1 MSVRIVL
8 VDDHRLVRAGIR
20 ALLEKTPQGEVVGE
34 AADGREAFALIDKQ
48 RPDVVLIDI
57 AMPGLNGLDAVDRI
71 KKEWPETKVIILS
84 MHANEEYVVR
94 ALRSDVSGYLIKDA
108 AVDELE
114 DAIRTVTQGEV
125 YFSRRISKRVIR
137 DYLTN
142 TDAIRGP
149 LEQLSSRQRE
159 VLQLIGEGKNTKEVA
174 DILQVSVKTVEAHR
188 LQLMQRLDIHDIPG
202 LVKFAIRTGLVS
214 AEEIGR
220 ASCR

>member
-1 MSVRIVL
+1 MAVRILL

-20 ALLEKTPQGEVVGE
+20 ALFEKISQVEVIGE
-34 AADGREAFALIDKQ
+34 ADDGRQAFEMIDRH
-48 RPDVVLIDI
+48 RPDIVLMDI
-57 AMPGLNGLDAVDRI
+57 AMRNLNGLDAVDRI

-114 DAIRTVTQGEV
+114 RAIQTVAEGET
-125 YFSRRISKRVIR
+125 YLSSLISKAVIR
-137 DYLTN
+137 DYLANTN
-142 TDAIRGP
+142 DMRGP
-149 LEQLSSRQRE
+149 LEQLTARQRE
-159 VLQLIGEGKNTKEVA
+159 VLQLIGEGKNTKEIA

-202 LVKFAIRTGLVS
+202 LVRYAIRTGLVS
-214 AEEIGR
+214 A
-220 ASCR
+220 A

>member
-1 MSVRIVL
+1 MPMSVRIVL

-34 AADGREAFALIDKQ
+34 AADGREAFALIEKQ
-48 RPDVVLIDI
+48 RPDIVLIDI

-114 DAIRTVTQGEV
+114 DAIRTVTEGEV

-142 TDAIRGP
+142 TDEIRGP

-159 VLQLIGEGKNTKEVA
+159 VLQLIGEGKNTKEIA
-174 DILQVSVKTVEAHR
+174 DILRVSVKTIEAHR

-214 AEEIGR
+214 AE
-220 ASCR
+220 A

>member
-1 MSVRIVL
+1 MPMSIRIVL

-20 ALLEKTPQGEVVGE
+20 ALLEKTPQGQVVGE
-34 AADGREAFALIDKQ
+34 AADGREAFALIEKQ
-48 RPDVVLIDI
+48 RPDIVLIDI

-114 DAIRTVTQGEV
+114 DAIRTVTEGEV

-142 TDAIRGP
+142 TDEIRGP

-159 VLQLIGEGKNTKEVA
+159 VLQLIGEGKNTKEIA
-174 DILQVSVKTVEAHR
+174 DILRVSVKTIEAHR

-214 AEEIGR
+214 AE
-220 ASCR
+220 A

>member
-1 MSVRIVL
+1 MSVRIAL

-34 AADGREAFALIDKQ
+34 AADGREAFALIEKQ
-48 RPDVVLIDI
+48 RPDIVLIDI

-114 DAIRTVTQGEV
+114 DAIRTVAQGEV

-142 TDAIRGP
+142 TDAMRGP

-159 VLQLIGEGKNTKEVA
+159 VLQLIGEGKNTKEIA
-174 DILQVSVKTVEAHR
+174 DILQVSVKTIEAHR
-188 LQLMQRLDIHDIPG
+188 LQVMQRLEIHDIPG

-214 AEEIGR
+214 AET
-220 ASCR
+220 

>member
-34 AADGREAFALIDKQ
+34 AADGREAFALIEKQ
-48 RPDVVLIDI
+48 RPDIVLLDI

-114 DAIRTVTQGEV
+114 DAIQTVARDEI
-125 YFSRRISKRVIR
+125 YLSRRISKRVIR

-142 TDAIRGP
+142 TDEIRGP

-159 VLQLIGEGKNTKEVA
+159 VLQLIGEGKNTKEIA
-174 DILQVSVKTVEAHR
+174 DILQVSVKTIEAHR

-202 LVKFAIRTGLVS
+202 LVRFAIRTGLVS
-214 AEEIGR
+214 VET
-220 ASCR
+220 

>member
-1 MSVRIVL
+1 M
-8 VDDHRLVRAGIR
+8 DDHRLVRAGMR
-20 ALLEKTPQGEVVGE
+20 ALLEKIPSVEVIAE
-34 AADGREAFALIDKQ
+34 ADDGRKAFEIIGRHQ
-48 RPDVVLIDI
+48 PDIVLMDI

-71 KKEWPETKVIILS
+71 KKEWPETKLIILS

-108 AVDELE
+108 AVEELE
-114 DAIRTVTQGEV
+114 SAIRTVARSET
-125 YFSRRISKRVIR
+125 YLSRRISKRVIR

-142 TDAIRGP
+142 TDEIRGP

-159 VLQLIGEGKNTKEVA
+159 VLQLIGEGKNTKEIA
-174 DILQVSVKTVEAHR
+174 DILQVSVKTIEAHR

-214 AEEIGR
+214 AET
-220 ASCR
+220 

>member
-20 ALLEKTPQGEVVGE
+20 ALLEKVPKAEVVGE
-34 AADGREAFALIDKQ
+34 AADGREAFARIEKQ

-108 AVDELE
+108 AVDELQ
-114 DAIRTVTQGEV
+114 DAIRTVDQGEV
-125 YFSRRISKRVIR
+125 YFSKRISKRVIR
-137 DYLTN
+137 DYLTK
-142 TDAIRGP
+142 TDEIRGP

-159 VLQLIGEGKNTKEVA
+159 VLQLIGEGKNTKEIA
-174 DILQVSVKTVEAHR
+174 DILRVSVKTVEAHR
-188 LQLMQRLDIHDIPG
+188 LQLMHRLDIHDIPG

-214 AEEIGR
+214 TET
-220 ASCR
+220 

>member
-1 MSVRIVL
+1 MSVRIML

-20 ALLEKTPQGEVVGE
+20 ALLEKTPRGKVIGE
-34 AADGREAFALIDKQ
+34 AADGREAFTLIEKQ
-48 RPDVVLIDI
+48 RPDIVLIDI

-142 TDAIRGP
+142 TDAMRGP

-159 VLQLIGEGKNTKEVA
+159 VLQLIGEGKNTKEIA
-174 DILQVSVKTVEAHR
+174 DILQVSVKTIEAHR
-188 LQLMQRLDIHDIPG
+188 LQLMQRLEIHDIPG

-214 AEEIGR
+214 AET
-220 ASCR
+220 

>member
-1 MSVRIVL
+1 MPMSVRIVL

-34 AADGREAFALIDKQ
+34 AADGREAFALIEKQ
-48 RPDVVLIDI
+48 RPDIVLIDI

-108 AVDELE
+108 AVEELE
-114 DAIRTVTQGEV
+114 DAIRTVTEGEV

-142 TDAIRGP
+142 TDEIRGP

-159 VLQLIGEGKNTKEVA
+159 VLQLIGEGKNTKEIA
-174 DILQVSVKTVEAHR
+174 DILQVSVKTIEAHR

-214 AEEIGR
+214 AE
-220 ASCR
+220 A

>member
-1 MSVRIVL
+1 M
-8 VDDHRLVRAGIR
+8 R
-20 ALLEKTPQGEVVGE
+20 ALLEKIPSVEVIAE
-34 AADGREAFALIDKQ
+34 ADDGRRAFEIIDLH
-48 RPDVVLIDI
+48 RPDIVLMDI
-57 AMPGLNGLDAVDRI
+57 AMRNLNGLDAVDRI

-114 DAIRTVTQGEV
+114 SAIRTVARNEI
-125 YFSRRISKRVIR
+125 YLSRRISKRVIR

-142 TDAIRGP
+142 TDEIRGP

-159 VLQLIGEGKNTKEVA
+159 VLQLIGEGKNTKEIA
-174 DILQVSVKTVEAHR
+174 DILQVSVKTIEAHR

-214 AEEIGR
+214 ADT
-220 ASCR
+220 

>member
-34 AADGREAFALIDKQ
+34 AADGREAFALIEKQ
-48 RPDVVLIDI
+48 RPDIVLIDI

-108 AVDELE
+108 AVEELE
-114 DAIRTVTQGEV
+114 DAIRTVTEGEV

-142 TDAIRGP
+142 TDEIRGP

-159 VLQLIGEGKNTKEVA
+159 ALQLIGEGKNTKEIA
-174 DILQVSVKTVEAHR
+174 DILQVSVKTIEAHR

-214 AEEIGR
+214 AE
-220 ASCR
+220 A

>member
-1 MSVRIVL
+1 MPMSIRIVL

-34 AADGREAFALIDKQ
+34 AADGREAFALIEKQ
-48 RPDVVLIDI
+48 RPDIVLIDI

-114 DAIRTVTQGEV
+114 DAIRTVTEGEV

-142 TDAIRGP
+142 TDEIRGP

-159 VLQLIGEGKNTKEVA
+159 VLQLIGEGKNTKEIA
-174 DILQVSVKTVEAHR
+174 DILRVSVKTIEAHR

-214 AEEIGR
+214 AE
-220 ASCR
+220 A

>member
-20 ALLEKTPQGEVVGE
+20 ALLEKTPQGKVVGE
-34 AADGREAFALIDKQ
+34 AADGREAFVLIEKQ
-48 RPDVVLIDI
+48 RPDIVLIDI

-114 DAIRTVTQGEV
+114 DAIQTVARDEI
-125 YFSRRISKRVIR
+125 YLSRRISKRVIR

-142 TDAIRGP
+142 TDEIRGP

-159 VLQLIGEGKNTKEVA
+159 VLQLIGEGKNTKEIA
-174 DILQVSVKTVEAHR
+174 DILGVSVKTIEAHR

-202 LVKFAIRTGLVS
+202 LVRFTIRTGLVS
-214 AEEIGR
+214 VET
-220 ASCR
+220 

>member
-1 MSVRIVL
+1 MPMSVRIVL

-20 ALLEKTPQGEVVGE
+20 ALLEKNPQGEVVGE
-34 AADGREAFALIDKQ
+34 AADGREAFPLIEKQ
-48 RPDVVLIDI
+48 RPDIVLIDI

-114 DAIRTVTQGEV
+114 DAIRTVTEGEV

-142 TDAIRGP
+142 TDEIRGP

-159 VLQLIGEGKNTKEVA
+159 VLQLIGEGKNTKEIA
-174 DILQVSVKTVEAHR
+174 DILQVSVKTIEAHR

-214 AEEIGR
+214 AE
-220 ASCR
+220 A

>member
-20 ALLEKTPQGEVVGE
+20 ALLEKTPQREVVGE
-34 AADGREAFALIDKQ
+34 AADGREAFALIEKQ
-48 RPDVVLIDI
+48 RPDIVLIDI
-57 AMPGLNGLDAVDRI
+57 VMPGLNGLDAVDRI

-114 DAIRTVTQGEV
+114 DAIQTVARDEI
-125 YFSRRISKRVIR
+125 YLSRRISKRVIR

-142 TDAIRGP
+142 TDEIRGP

-159 VLQLIGEGKNTKEVA
+159 VLQLIGEGKNTKEIA
-174 DILQVSVKTVEAHR
+174 DILQVSVKTIEAHR

-202 LVKFAIRTGLVS
+202 LVRFAIRTGLVS
-214 AEEIGR
+214 VET
-220 ASCR
+220 

>member
-1 MSVRIVL
+1 MSVRILL

-20 ALLEKTPQGEVVGE
+20 ALLEKTPQGKVVGE
-34 AADGREAFALIDKQ
+34 AADGREAFALIEKQ
-48 RPDVVLIDI
+48 RPDIVLIDI

-114 DAIRTVTQGEV
+114 DAIRTVTEGEV

-142 TDAIRGP
+142 TDEIRGP

-159 VLQLIGEGKNTKEVA
+159 VLQLIGEGKNTKEIA
-174 DILQVSVKTVEAHR
+174 DILQLSVKTIEAHR

-214 AEEIGR
+214 AET
-220 ASCR
+220 

>member
-20 ALLEKTPQGEVVGE
+20 ALLEKTPQREVVGE
-34 AADGREAFALIDKQ
+34 AADGREAFALIEKK
-48 RPDVVLIDI
+48 RPDIVLIDI

-71 KKEWPETKVIILS
+71 KREWPETKVIILS

-114 DAIRTVTQGEV
+114 DAIRTVTEGEV

-142 TDAIRGP
+142 TDEIRGP

-159 VLQLIGEGKNTKEVA
+159 VLQLIGEGKNTKEIA
-174 DILQVSVKTVEAHR
+174 DILQVSVKTIEAHR

-214 AEEIGR
+214 AET
-220 ASCR
+220 

>member
-20 ALLEKTPQGEVVGE
+20 ALLEKTPQGQVVGE
-34 AADGREAFALIDKQ
+34 AADGREAFALIEKQ
-48 RPDVVLIDI
+48 RPDIVLIDI

-114 DAIRTVTQGEV
+114 DAIRTVTEGEV
-125 YFSRRISKRVIR
+125 YFSRRISKRAIR

-142 TDAIRGP
+142 TDEIRGP

-159 VLQLIGEGKNTKEVA
+159 VLQLIGEGKNTKEIA
-174 DILQVSVKTVEAHR
+174 DILQVSVKTIEAHR

-214 AEEIGR
+214 AET
-220 ASCR
+220 

>member
-1 MSVRIVL
+1 MPMSVRIVL

-34 AADGREAFALIDKQ
+34 AADGREAFALIEKQ
-48 RPDVVLIDI
+48 RPDIVLIDI

-108 AVDELE
+108 AVEELE
-114 DAIRTVTQGEV
+114 DAIRTVTEGEV

-142 TDAIRGP
+142 TDEIRGP

-159 VLQLIGEGKNTKEVA
+159 VLQLIGEGKNTKEIA
-174 DILQVSVKTVEAHR
+174 DILRVSVKTIEAHR

-214 AEEIGR
+214 AE
-220 ASCR
+220 A

>member
-1 MSVRIVL
+1 MPMSVRIVL

-20 ALLEKTPQGEVVGE
+20 ALLEKTPRGKVVGE
-34 AADGREAFALIDKQ
+34 AADGREAFALIEKQ
-48 RPDVVLIDI
+48 RPDIVLIDI

-142 TDAIRGP
+142 TDAMRGP

-159 VLQLIGEGKNTKEVA
+159 VLQLIGEGKNTKEIA
-174 DILQVSVKTVEAHR
+174 DILQVSVKTIEAHR
-188 LQLMQRLDIHDIPG
+188 LQLMQRLEIHDIPG

-214 AEEIGR
+214 AET
-220 ASCR
+220 

>member
-34 AADGREAFALIDKQ
+34 AADGREAFALIEKQ
-48 RPDVVLIDI
+48 RPEIVLIDI

-114 DAIRTVTQGEV
+114 DAIGTVAEGEV

-142 TDAIRGP
+142 TDEIRGP

-159 VLQLIGEGKNTKEVA
+159 VLQLIGEGKNTKEIA
-174 DILQVSVKTVEAHR
+174 EILQVSVKTIEAHR

-214 AEEIGR
+214 AET
-220 ASCR
+220 